1 MGERFG
7 PELTPRRWLAAHA
20 AGQRVWLTLAALA
33 GFAVGALTIVQM
45 LLLAWIISRLLVDG
59 ASVASLGGGFLALA
73 AVLPVRALAQWGQE
87 LAGQE
92 ASLRIRRAVRAELLD
107 HLAAMGPVRAGA
119 RHTAGLASQ
128 LVEQVEALDGYFARF
143 LPQLRLAV
151 AIPVMILVVVLW
163 LDWLAALFLLLAAP
177 LIPLF
182 MALVGMGAERL
193 NQAQFAAVS
202 RLAGHFLDRVR
213 GIATLQLFHRTE
225 AATHEVHE
233 AADDYRRLSMR
244 TLRLAF
250 LSSAVLEF
258 FASVAIAVVAIYVGF
273 GLLGYI
279 DYGPSPQLTLFTGL
293 LVLLLAPEFF
303 QPLRSLAQHY
313 HDRAAAL
320 GAADGMVALLS
331 EAAAE
336 QRTGRP
342 RPVREAGQVVSLVNV
357 TLDHPGRGRVLGPL
371 DLTVRQGDILAITG
385 PSGVGKSALLQ
396 LLAGFVAPDQGER
409 RVMDGL
415 SFAWMDQRPLLI
427 PGSLADN
434 LRLAA
439 PGASDAELHQAL
451 RHAGLADVVDA
462 LPGGLATPLGERG
475 SGLSGGQAQ
484 RLALAR
490 VFLSNSPLVLLDEPT
505 ASLDEGAE
513 AGIIE
518 SLRQLSDT
526 GRTLV
531 IATHHPALMALAT
544 RRLVLAEGRVVSD
557 SGEAKGDEKDDER
570 RDDA

>member
-7 PELTPRRWLAAHA
+7 QELTPRRWLAAHA
-20 AGQRVWLTLAALA
+20 AGQRGWLALAVLA
-33 GFAVGALTIVQM
+33 GFAVGALTIVQL

-59 ASVASLGGGFLALA
+59 ASVASLGGSFLALA
-73 AVLPVRALAQWGQE
+73 AVLLARALAQWGQE
-87 LAGQE
+87 MAGQE

-107 HLAAMGPVRAGA
+107 HLAAIGPVRAGA

-143 LPQLRLAV
+143 LPQLRLAM
-151 AIPVMILVVVLW
+151 AIPAMILLVVLW

-182 MALVGMGAERL
+182 MALVGIGAERL

-202 RLAGHFLDRVR
+202 RLAGHFIDRVR
-213 GIATLQLFHRTE
+213 GIATLQLFHRTG
-225 AATHEVHE
+225 ASTHEVKQ

-279 DYGPSPQLTLFTGL
+279 DYGPSPQLTLSTGL

-313 HDRAAAL
+313 HDRAMAL
-320 GAADGMVALLS
+320 GAADGMVELLS
-331 EAAAE
+331 EPVIA
-336 QRTGRP
+336 QRHRQP
-342 RPVREAGQVVSLVNV
+342 VPVRTTGQVLSLADVSLR
-357 TLDHPGRGRVLGPL
+357 HPERGRVLGPL
-371 DLTVRQGDILAITG
+371 CLSVLQGEILVITG
-385 PSGVGKSALLQ
+385 PSGAGKSALLQ

-409 RVMDGL
+409 RILGGAR
-415 SFAWMDQRPLLI
+415 FAWMDQRPLLI
-427 PGSLADN
+427 HGSLADN

-439 PGASDAELHQAL
+439 PGASDAELQQAL
-451 RHAGLADVVDA
+451 QHAGLAELMGT
-462 LPGGLATPLGERG
+462 LPDGLATPLGERG
-475 SGLSGGQAQ
+475 AGLSGGQAQ

-490 VFLSNSPLVLLDEPT
+490 VFLSDAPLVLLDEPT
-505 ASLDEGAE
+505 ASLDEEGE
-513 AGIIE
+513 ARVIE
-518 SLRQLSDT
+518 SLRQLADT

-544 RRLVLAEGRVVSD
+544 RRLTLAAGRIASD
-557 SGEAKGDEKDDER
+557 TGDGSGEGGG
-570 RDDA
+570 DDA